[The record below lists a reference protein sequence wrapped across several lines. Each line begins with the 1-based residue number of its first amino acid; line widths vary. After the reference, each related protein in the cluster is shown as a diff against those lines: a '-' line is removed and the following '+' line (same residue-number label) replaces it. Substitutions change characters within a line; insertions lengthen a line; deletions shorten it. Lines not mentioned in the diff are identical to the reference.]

1 MYNRYIKFSGG
12 NHLKSVEEQLKSI
25 KRGVVDMVTEA
36 DLAAK
41 LKKGK
46 PLNIKLGI
54 DPTGSDIHLGH
65 TVPLNKL
72 RQFQDLGHK
81 AILIIGD
88 YTAMIGD
95 PSGRMSDR
103 PQLTHDTIMKN
114 VETYKEQ
121 AYKILDKNNLEIVYN
136 GSWFGKM
143 SFADTIRLV
152 SKFTLA
158 QMMEHDSFDRRFKEG
173 IPLSLHELVYPI
185 MQGYDSVMIK
195 ADIELG
201 GTDQRFNLI
210 AGRYLQKESG
220 MEQQV
225 GLFTPILTGLDG
237 KNKMS
242 KSLNNY
248 IGINDKPEDM
258 FGKVMSIPDGLIA
271 QYFELLTDVELEE
284 IDSIKKEM
292 AAGKNPVEFKKKLGY
307 EIVKKYN
314 NNDASKAEYA
324 RGHFEKAFGAEK
336 AIPYGDHKYSWV
348 FPGGEVSLADFLK
361 GVKAVAS
368 NSDARRL
375 VEQGGFYINDARVDD
390 FKAVIKKS
398 SLPINFK
405 AGKKLFGRME

>member
-1 MYNRYIKFSGG
+1 M
-12 NHLKSVEEQLKSI
+12 KSFEEQLKI
-25 KRGVVDMVTEA
+25 LKRGVVDVVTEA
-36 DLAAK
+36 DLVAK
-41 LKKGK
+41 LKKGR
-46 PLNIKLGI
+46 PLTVKLGI

-81 AILIIGD
+81 AVLIIGD

-95 PSGRMSDR
+95 PSGRMSER
-103 PQLTHDTIMKN
+103 PQLTHADIMKN

-121 AYKILDKNNLEIVYN
+121 AYKILDKNNLQIVFN
-136 GSWFGKM
+136 GDWFGKM
-143 SFADTIRLV
+143 TFADTIRLL

-158 QMMEHDSFDRRFKEG
+158 QMMEHDNFDKRFKEG
-173 IPLSLHELVYPI
+173 IPLTLHELMYPI

-220 MEQQV
+220 QEAQA
-225 GLFTPILTGLDG
+225 GLFTPILIGLDG

-248 IGINDKPEDM
+248 IGINDRPEDM
-258 FGKVMSIPDGLIA
+258 FGKVMSILDELIM
-271 QYFELLTDVELEE
+271 QYFELLTEVPLDELEGF
-284 IDSIKKEM
+284 KKEM
-292 AAGKNPVEFKKKLGY
+292 AAGKNPMDFKKKLGF

-314 NNDASKAEYA
+314 SNDESKAKYA
-324 RGHFEKAFGAEK
+324 MEHFEKSFGAEK
-336 AIPYGDHKYSWV
+336 AIPYADHKYKWTFESA
-348 FPGGEVSLADFLK
+348 EISIADFLK
-361 GVKAVAS
+361 GIKAVAS
-368 NSDARRL
+368 GSDARRL

-390 FKAVIKKS
+390 FKTIIKKS
-398 SLPINFK
+398 SLPFNFK